1 MAFVELPNEIL
12 LQIGEISEIGELARL
27 SRINRHFY
35 ELYNLR
41 LYQRNALQGDPKSL
55 VHWAASK
62 GVLTTI
68 KLACK
73 YGANLHSTGAPSE
86 DVIWNHAKGEQWRYD
101 ERSAR
106 MKRTY
111 AAPLH
116 LAVFHKHENIVK
128 WLLENGARVDVPSV
142 RLCGCSHPN
151 RAPEYPLEPP
161 RSYSYTCRYDIPPW
175 YPLHHAISHG
185 ANESIVSLLVKH
197 GARYAMKDFR
207 GINSAVLGLAKPAI
221 DNLLNQGDFDPN
233 WRGTDGATVLH
244 LLDEG
249 EAFHHHLKLEQRCD
263 KILATIKGLAN
274 QGVPINAKANG
285 ETILS
290 IMLSKRNLLCAI
302 ELLKAGADASDKLHA
317 RRNAPGVIDRI
328 FENMYRCQIDDEKRI
343 GNDQLAKALMNDQR
357 KALKLAIVRG
367 ADVNRMAR
375 VEGQLPIR
383 PLYRVLLF
391 SRDVKCVEMMLDAGA
406 RIDDDG
412 ELLRTFF
419 DEQEGYL
426 CYRYN
431 DDKPMHETDFEPFKR
446 SLKLLLKRV
455 ARIDAPSQIHHSAL
469 IEVCSR
475 AMDVICDSQYLLVDR
490 EAYRY
495 QLQRLEGYY
504 DRAAHVKRDP
514 YFELEFLVKHATSQN
529 VSAEYVK
536 VLMTRNKNG
545 GKVQD
550 LLKQLHSKLLN
561 GIGQEEDD
569 KEDDEDE
576 DDDEEEPDPRSC
588 SVCNPVRP
596 S

>member
-1 MAFVELPNEIL
+1 MAFAELPNEIL
-12 LQIGEISEIGELARL
+12 FQIGEISEIRQLARL

-35 ELYNLR
+35 DLYNLR

-55 VHWAASK
+55 VHWAARK

-73 YGANLHSTGAPSE
+73 YGADLHSTGAPSE

-101 ERSAR
+101 ERSER
-106 MKRTY
+106 MEKTY

-116 LAVFHKHENIVK
+116 LAVLHKHEHIVK

-151 RAPEYPLEPP
+151 RAPEYLMAPPLHG
-161 RSYSYTCRYDIPPW
+161 YTRRYDIPPW

-207 GINSAVLGLAKPAI
+207 GIISAVLGLVKPAI
-221 DNLLNQGDFDPN
+221 DTLLNQGDFDPN
-233 WRGTDGATVLH
+233 WRDGDGKTALH

-263 KILATIKGLAN
+263 KILATIKGLAD

-328 FENMYRCQIDDEKRI
+328 FENMYRCRIDDEKRI
-343 GNDQLAKALMNDQR
+343 GNGQLAKVLMDDQR
-357 KALKLAIVRG
+357 KALKLAIKRG
-367 ADVNRMAR
+367 SDVNRMAR
-375 VEGQLPIR
+375 VESQLPTR

-391 SRDVKCVEMMLDAGA
+391 SRDVKCVEMMIDAGA
-406 RIDDDG
+406 RIDDAG

-419 DEQEGYL
+419 DGQEGYL

-431 DDKPMHETDFEPFKR
+431 DDRPMDETDLEPFKK
-446 SLKLLLKRV
+446 SLKLLLKRG
-455 ARIDAPSQIHHSAL
+455 ARIDAPSQLHNSAL
-469 IEVCSR
+469 IEVCDR
-475 AMDVICDSQYLLVDR
+475 ATNVVYDSQYLLVNR

-504 DRAAHVKRDP
+504 DRAAHAKRDTF
-514 YFELEFLVKHATSQN
+514 FELEFLVKHATIQN

-536 VLMTRNKNG
+536 VLMGRNKDE

-550 LLKQLHSKLLN
+550 LLKQLHSKVLSA
-561 GIGQEEDD
+561 IGQDD
-569 KEDDEDE
+569 DENYDKDYDDDEDE
-576 DDDEEEPDPRSC
+576 SEPDPRSC
-588 SVCNPVRP
+588 SVCNPIRP